1 MMKNSGSFKILIRN
15 LRIKKNEKYKIQE
28 NEDTLLQRE
37 ESKDF

>member
-1 MMKNSGSFKILIRN
+1 MKNSGSFKILIRN

-28 NEDTLLQRE
+28 NEDTFLQRE